1 MLKLVDASVNLL
13 REKHKN
19 GEDYYWILFYSFLS
33 PQQSKTA
40 EAIVELL
47 QPHIPEIS
55 YRTYYRKRKEAI
67 DALSSV
73 LWGYTSKDSLAIL
86 EQFFPKK

>member
-1 MLKLVDASVNLL
+1 MKHPKRLIVPLLFLLLFLLSSCSFVTYHRYADENTAAKL
-13 REKHKN
+13 E
-19 GEDYYWILFYSFLS
+19 
-33 PQQSKTA
+33 T
-40 EAIVELL
+40 
-47 QPHIPEIS
+47 
-55 YRTYYRKRKEAI
+55 KRKEAI